1 MTTFTSLT
9 PLGGGES
16 ISGTTSSVSSGVR
29 GAAITSTEVLGT
41 LRVKTGA
48 TTFVD
53 LDVGAAETDT
63 LSDGQGHVVN
73 RLYGS
78 AETDTISAK
87 GQGVKSAFPPMITKL
102 ANKRIAQIQ
111 ARFLPMATRVREPTV
126 TPQYAVSSASFIA
139 PVSAGRMLNGTLI
152 QGHASFLA
160 LVTKAANKP
169 YASVHASFAPMRG
182 RASEG
187 LGKNLAVWYEFVS
200 VAAKTQT
207 VVNYTVIIQET
218 FSLATTSAPQ
228 TAYTDIILSVLKTG
242 ENYSSYARMLQQINE
257 ALVVASVLIKEP
269 IPAVWVLNQ
278 VNNASSSY
286 QNFNF
291 NSLGLWLGKHYGA
304 DETGIF
310 LLDGYDDAGVRI
322 NAAIET
328 GKDDFGSHNKQTIP
342 NVYIGGNTTSPMN
355 LTVRTDDGQENTY
368 HVPAVSQLHNE
379 RAVLGKGL
387 RSRYWQFI
395 LANTEGAHMEID
407 TIDFDVATINRRL
420 R

>member
-16 ISGTTSSVSSGVR
+16 ISGTTSSVSSGMR

-53 LDVGAAETDT
+53 LDVGAAETRT
-63 LSDGQGHVVN
+63 ISDGQGHIVN

-78 AETDTISAK
+78 AETSTITAK

-102 ANKRIAQIQ
+102 ANKRIAQVQ
-111 ARFLPMATRVREPTV
+111 ARFLPMAARIREPTV
-126 TPQYAVSSASFIA
+126 TPQYAVISAGFIA

-182 RASEG
+182 RANAG

-200 VAAKTQT
+200 VTSKTQPLVT
-207 VVNYTVIIQET
+207 HTVIT
-218 FSLATTSAPQ
+218 LDKFSLVTTSAPQ
-228 TAYTDIILSVLKTG
+228 TAYTDIILSILKTG

-257 ALVVASVLIKEP
+257 ALLVASVLVKEP

-310 LLDGYDDAGVRI
+310 LLDGYDDAGVQI
-322 NAAIET
+322 NAAIES
-328 GKDDFGSHNKQTIP
+328 GKDDFGSHNKQTVP
-342 NVYIGGNTTSPMN
+342 YAYIGGNTASPMN

-368 HVPAVSQLHNE
+368 RVPAVSQLHNE

-395 LANTEGAHMEID
+395 LANTDGAHMEID